1 MVAHWPGL
9 LGAASQVNLSPGEEW
24 HSMHKAEALPAA
36 TQARHGAS
44 WASGQLPAV
53 GGAGV
58 GMHAQSYS
66 LPVQLPLCGTHWL

>member
-1 MVAHWPGL
+1 
-9 LGAASQVNLSPGEEW
+9 
-24 HSMHKAEALPAA
+24 MHKAEALPAA

-44 WASGQLPAV
+44 WASGQLPAM